1 MCHEGTELGRRGSG
15 LNAAFRVAKKI
26 AREIDKAEKA
36 RVREQ
41 NRRIREAEREKREI
55 VREEKRREREEAK
68 RAREAWKAYQADAKA
83 AYESRCK
90 KREQLRKVFLRE
102 DLR

>member
-1 MCHEGTELGRRGSG
+1 MGRRGSG
-15 LNAAFRVAKKI
+15 LNAAFRVAKKV

-41 NRRIREAEREKREI
+41 KRRIREAEREKRGTA
-55 VREEKRREREEAK
+55 REEKRLEREEAK
-68 RAREAWKAYQADAKA
+68 RAREVWRAYLADAKA
-83 AYESRCK
+83 AHETRCK
-90 KREQLRKVFLRE
+90 EREQLRKAFLRE

>member
-1 MCHEGTELGRRGSG
+1 MGRRGSG
-15 LNAAFRVAKKI
+15 LNAAFRVAKKV

-41 NRRIREAEREKREI
+41 NRRIREAERERRDI
-55 VREEKRREREEAK
+55 AREEKRLEREQVK
-68 RAREAWKAYQADAKA
+68 RAREAWKTYLASAKA
-83 AYESRCK
+83 AHETRCK
-90 KREQLRKVFLRE
+90 EREQLRKTFLRE